1 MNEAKTANPE
11 AIKSEVNSSTV
22 EMAGLEGVKLGTR
35 RKNFKDA
42 KVINSH
48 KHSKDSDGANDVN
61 QLFPIAH
68 PFAWDAY
75 RDTCKNSWFAY
86 EIGMITDIAQWPTLT
101 ADEKAIIEKTLG
113 FLSTAD
119 SLVANNLVLGIYRN
133 ITSPECRLFL
143 LRQAFEEAV
152 HMESY
157 TYIVQSLGLDEAK
170 IFNMYREIKSMADKA
185 NWSVKFTRTLSDPTF
200 QTGTFEN
207 NQQLLRDLIAFYLVF
222 EGIFF
227 YVGFVQVLSLGR
239 RNLMPGSCE
248 QIQYIF
254 RDESMHLN
262 FGVDLINQIIKEN
275 PELWTDEFKQ
285 EVRNIIKE
293 GVALEYAYAEDTMP
307 KPVIGLN
314 KEMFKDY
321 LQYIG
326 NRRLK
331 QIGLEEEWAGA
342 QNPFPWMSE
351 IIDLKKEKNFF
362 ETRVTEYQTGGA
374 LDWDDED

>member
-1 MNEAKTANPE
+1 MSTQ
-11 AIKSEVNSSTV
+11 TV
-22 EMAGLEGVKLGTR
+22 EGLGDIQLGARRKGVKDSR
-35 RKNFKDA
+35 I
-42 KVINSH
+42 INSH
-48 KHSKDSDGANDVN
+48 KHADNSDGANDVN
-61 QLFPIAH
+61 QLFPIVH
-68 PFAWDAY
+68 DWAWDFY
-75 RDTCKNSWFAY
+75 RTTCKNSWFPY
-86 EIGMITDIAQWPTLT
+86 DIGMVRDIAQWPTLT
-101 ADEKAIIEKTLG
+101 DDERGILEKTLG

-119 SLVANNLVLGIYRN
+119 SLVANNLVLGIYKN

-157 TYIVQSLGLDEAK
+157 SYVVQSLGLDEAR

-200 QTGTFEN
+200 VTGTLEN
-207 NQQLLRDLIAFYLVF
+207 DQKLLRDLIAFYLVF

-254 RDESMHLN
+254 RDESLHLN
-262 FGVDLINQIIKEN
+262 FGVDLVNQIIKEC
-275 PELWTDEFKQ
+275 PELWTDEFQK
-285 EVRNIIKE
+285 EVRGIIKE

-307 KPVIGLN
+307 TPVIGLN

-321 LQYIG
+321 LEYIG

-331 QIGLEEEWAGA
+331 QIGLEEEWPGA

-351 IIDLKKEKNFF
+351 LIDLKKEKNFF

-374 LDWDDED
+374 LDWDE

>member
-1 MNEAKTANPE
+1 MSVKQASRPQDSAAAKPKIAVGLDDVQIG
-11 AIKSEVNSSTV
+11 ARRKGVRDSWVIKSHTHV
-22 EMAGLEGVKLGTR
+22 
-35 RKNFKDA
+35 
-42 KVINSH
+42 
-48 KHSKDSDGANDVN
+48 DSDGANDVN
-61 QLFPIAH
+61 QLFPIVH
-68 PFAWDAY
+68 EFAWEHY
-75 RDTCKNSWFAY
+75 RNTCKNSWFPY
-86 EIGMITDIAQWPTLT
+86 DIGMVRDIAQWPTLSD
-101 ADEKAIIEKTLG
+101 DERGILERTLG

-119 SLVANNLVLGIYRN
+119 SLVANNLVLGMYKN

-157 TYIVQSLGLDEAK
+157 SYIVQSLGLDEAK

-185 NWSVKFTRTLSDPTF
+185 NWSVKFTRILSDPAF
-200 QTGTFEN
+200 ETGTLEN
-207 NQQLLRDLIAFYLVF
+207 DQKLLRDLIAFYLVF

-227 YVGFVQVLSLGR
+227 YVGFVQVLSMGR
-239 RNLMPGSCE
+239 RNLMPGACE

-254 RDESMHLN
+254 RDESLHLN
-262 FGVDLINQIIKEN
+262 FGVDLVNQIIKEC
-275 PELWTDEFKQ
+275 PELWTEAFQ
-285 EVRNIIKE
+285 AEVRQIIKE

-307 KPVIGLN
+307 QPILGLN

-331 QIGLEEEWAGA
+331 QIGLEEEWPGA

-351 IIDLKKEKNFF
+351 LIDLKKEKNFF
-362 ETRVTEYQTGGA
+362 ETRVTEYQTGSA
-374 LDWDDED
+374 LDWDE

>member
-1 MNEAKTANPE
+1 MNAKVKVKVTKD
-11 AIKSEVNSSTV
+11 I
-22 EMAGLEGVKLGTR
+22 AGLDEVKLGAR
-35 RKNFKDA
+35 RKSIKDCCI
-42 KVINSH
+42 IN
-48 KHSKDSDGANDVN
+48 GGTENDVN
-61 QLFPIAH
+61 QLFPIVH
-68 PFAWDAY
+68 KFAWDKY
-75 RDTCKNSWFAY
+75 RDTNKNAWLPY
-86 EIGMITDIAQWPTLT
+86 EISMIRDIEQWPKL
-101 ADEKAIIEKTLG
+101 DENEKMIFERTLG

-119 SLVANNLVLGIYRN
+119 SLVANNLVLGMYRH

-185 NWSVKFTRTLSDPTF
+185 NWSVQFTRTLSDPHF
-200 QTGTFEN
+200 KTGTLEN
-207 NQQLLRDLIAFYLVF
+207 DQKLLRDLIAFYLVF

-262 FGVDLINQIIKEN
+262 FGVDLINQIVKEC
-275 PELWTDEFKQ
+275 PELWTEEFQ
-285 EVRNIIKE
+285 AEVREIVKQ

-307 KPVIGLN
+307 HAILGLN
-314 KEMFKDY
+314 KDMFKDY
-321 LQYIG
+321 LRYIG

-331 QIGLEEEWAGA
+331 QVGLDEEWEGA
-342 QNPFPWMSE
+342 SNPFPWMSE

-374 LDWDDED
+374 LDWDDE